1 MCDMSDDMSNM
12 KNSSRDYAKKNV
24 SARTAQDMLRI
35 ASERLSTVRYVFI
48 VHIESGIPSAAS
60 RAALEYADAVLI
72 GWPDSDASDVVK
84 PNHSEAEKAEDA
96 FKSMEKH
103 MGTFRAAEKRNDVKE
118 MTDSIIAVCGA
129 VAAVRK
135 AYQPGFP
142 LPTFAEI
149 SRVVQA
155 EWSEDMDRIASE
167 SDRMVNSD
175 DETGLVN
182 AEMYIESES
191 QNGSQ
196 SGAQAGSRS

>member
-1 MCDMSDDMSNM
+1 M
-12 KNSSRDYAKKNV
+12 
-24 SARTAQDMLRI
+24 
-35 ASERLSTVRYVFI
+35 
-48 VHIESGIPSAAS
+48 
-60 RAALEYADAVLI
+60 
-72 GWPDSDASDVVK
+72 VK

-155 EWSEDMDRIASE
+155 NGAKIWIALLRKATGWSILTTKRDS
-167 SDRMVNSD
+167 
-175 DETGLVN
+175 
-182 AEMYIESES
+182 
-191 QNGSQ
+191 
-196 SGAQAGSRS
+196 